1 MSINKKAQIRYLTLD
16 KCLRNKGR
24 LWTWEN
30 LLEEVNEVLSEEI
43 NPKTLLPMKIGKTQ
57 IYEDLKDLE
66 YRVYDAPIAKKK
78 DGKTVYY
85 SYEDPNY
92 SIQNAPLSETEINQI
107 KSTLQLFTRFQGLP
121 NFEFIDEI
129 IPTIETKLGLVS
141 IEKEIMAFENNL
153 DYEGSKYITPLFNA
167 IVNKRAL
174 LIEYQDFKSA
184 IPYSVSFHPYFL
196 KQFNN
201 RWFVFGYNDYNKIEN
216 WNLALDR
223 IKNIEET
230 KSKYT
235 DTDVDWAEYFDDM
248 IGVTKKANEE
258 MQDVKLWFSPS
269 QAPYIVTKPLHS
281 SQKIKNTED
290 GLEVTIKV
298 VPNYELEKLILS
310 YGETVKVLCPQSF
323 KDIIALR
330 LIKSASLYEC

>member
-1 MSINKKAQIRYLTLD
+1 
-16 KCLRNKGR
+16 
-24 LWTWEN
+24 
-30 LLEEVNEVLSEEI
+30 
-43 NPKTLLPMKIGKTQ
+43 MKIGKTQ

-66 YRVYDAPIAKKK
+66 YRVYNAPIAKKK

-174 LIEYQDFKSA
+174 SIEYQDFKSA

-201 RWFVFGYNDYNKIEN
+201 RWFVFGYNSYNKAEN

-230 KSKYT
+230 KSKYI
-235 DTDVDWAEYFDDM
+235 DSDVDWAEYFYDV
-248 IGVTKKANEE
+248 IGVTKKVGEE
-258 MQDVKLWFSPS
+258 IQEVKLWFSPS
-269 QAPYIVTKPLHS
+269 QAPYILTKPIHP
-281 SQKIKNTED
+281 SQPPIHKLKNTED

-298 VPNYELEKLILS
+298 EVFITNLRKF
-310 YGETVKVLCPQSF
+310 TVSN
-323 KDIIALR
+323 
-330 LIKSASLYEC
+330 E

>member
-66 YRVYDAPIAKKK
+66 YRVYNAPIAKKK

-129 IPTIETKLGLVS
+129 IPTIETKLGLIS

-167 IVNKRAL
+167 IVNKRTL
-174 LIEYQDFKSA
+174 SIEYQDFKSA
-184 IPYSVSFHPYFL
+184 IPYSVSFH
-196 KQFNN
+196 
-201 RWFVFGYNDYNKIEN
+201 
-216 WNLALDR
+216 
-223 IKNIEET
+223 
-230 KSKYT
+230 
-235 DTDVDWAEYFDDM
+235 
-248 IGVTKKANEE
+248 
-258 MQDVKLWFSPS
+258 
-269 QAPYIVTKPLHS
+269 
-281 SQKIKNTED
+281 
-290 GLEVTIKV
+290 
-298 VPNYELEKLILS
+298 
-310 YGETVKVLCPQSF
+310 
-323 KDIIALR
+323 
-330 LIKSASLYEC
+330 